1 MKIGLLWSGCCTYYA
16 STIGHSKKPNPV
28 YRISPTIAED
38 VPLENDL
45 GFVLSGWTFL
55 FPTDF
60 ETSSGCIRALQLS
73 SHNRPLG
80 SWIDPINVKYFK
92 MADMSIWSPSS
103 QPSPLLTP
111 TPQTF
116 WIRHWCA
123 CTLTPNVCRVVICA
137 SDVKVLF
144 LHLHQGARLH
154 WPTSP
159 VLTDTF
165 PFLDHQMTRSTLP
178 PSSASF
184 NHNHHYPHSHNLSR
198 DVCEYMFMH
207 PLKENHCFFKTFA
220 LFVFLLILLILIQG
234 RHE

>member
-1 MKIGLLWSGCCTYYA
+1 MKTGLLWSGCCTYYA

-60 ETSSGCIRALQLS
+60 ETSSGCIRAFQLS
-73 SHNRPLG
+73 SHNRPFG

-144 LHLHQGARLH
+144 CTFIKAPDYIDLHPQYYLTLFLSLIIKWLAVL
-154 WPTSP
+154 SP
-159 VLTDTF
+159 YICKL
-165 PFLDHQMTRSTLP
+165 QS
-178 PSSASF
+178 
-184 NHNHHYPHSHNLSR
+184 
-198 DVCEYMFMH
+198 
-207 PLKENHCFFKTFA
+207 
-220 LFVFLLILLILIQG
+220 
-234 RHE
+234 